1 MVKIMLT
8 IPKPAAVLESVF
20 VSEPAAADGL
30 AFAGV
35 DEAAVEDIFSK

>member
-1 MVKIMLT
+1 MLA
-8 IPKPAAVLESVF
+8 IPHPVATVVSVF
-20 VSEPAAADGL
+20 VSEVFGVGF

>member
-1 MVKIMLT
+1 
-8 IPKPAAVLESVF
+8 VLESVF
-20 VSEPAAADGL
+20 VAEPDAADGL